1 MFGRPCCSHDTN
13 LVGNIKG
20 ILLLGESNVGLLL
33 SLWSDEGVN
42 LVDLDL
48 VKFGAASSDHFL
60 VSFSVN
66 HEDEGVA
73 VFNVL
78 NGTLGTEWVLDD
90 GELVEG
96 LGLLNC
102 LKDVLWRSL
111 LSKSLWHSEGG
122 FVPNLSFSCGM
133 STLFN
138 SGSGCLCGLNYK
150 QIDC

>member
-1 MFGRPCCSHDTN
+1 MFGRLCRSHDTN

-66 HEDEGVA
+66 HEYEGVA

-90 GELVEG
+90 GELVES
-96 LGLLNC
+96 LDLLNC
-102 LKDVLWRSL
+102 SEDVLW
-111 LSKSLWHSEGG
+111 
-122 FVPNLSFSCGM
+122 
-133 STLFN
+133 
-138 SGSGCLCGLNYK
+138 
-150 QIDC
+150 